1 MGPMKGRFTFGKQ
14 PEKFVSTCV
23 ENRARETISIRGG
36 TIVAGRNEE
45 ESRLDEERG
54 GNLVLRV
61 KQWTVRIL
69 LGKRKFL
76 SFSSS
81 NNELYYVFF
90 RLVQQNLKKEK

>member
-45 ESRLDEERG
+45 ESRLEERG
-54 GNLVLRV
+54 GNLLLRV
-61 KQWTVRIL
+61 KQWTGSNTSWIKEEIFIVFIL
-69 LGKRKFL
+69 EMYWKFVL
-76 SFSSS
+76 
-81 NNELYYVFF
+81 
-90 RLVQQNLKKEK
+90 